1 MPEGLVK
8 ELREVEPVSLPDRD
22 VRAGKP
28 LILRSILRFD
38 TLRALVRIITPGR
51 GSRAGRV
58 AG

>member
-8 ELREVEPVSLPDRD
+8 ELREIEPVSLPDRD

-38 TLRALVRIITPGR
+38 TLRG
-51 GSRAGRV
+51 GNGGYWEDNGYEWYAGI
-58 AG
+58 